1 MMVSIISFIEDNF
14 VLIGGLAAAFKWT
27 YEYSQQ
33 RKFEKS
39 KFLLERIE
47 KFYQIE
53 EVKLVNKLLDWNNT
67 SIYYEDKQYVIDDEI
82 LSNALVTHDNK
93 SKFTPTEVMIRKVF
107 DIYFDELKELIILRD
122 CGLIDHKNLKRFLKY
137 WVDILNGD
145 KKNKPKELVQTIQD
159 YLEFYGYEDVL
170 EFIVI

>member
-1 MMVSIISFIEDNF
+1 MINIISFIEDNF
-14 VLIGGLAAAFKWT
+14 VLIGGLAAAFKWI

-53 EVKLVNKLLDWNNT
+53 EVKLVNKLLDWN
-67 SIYYEDKQYVIDDEI
+67 SITITYDGKQYVIDDEA
-82 LSNALVTHDNK
+82 LSLALVTHDSR
-93 SKFTPTEVMIRKVF
+93 SKFTSTEVMIRKIF

-122 CGLIDHKNLKRFLKY
+122 CGLIDHDNLKKFLKY
-137 WVDILNGD
+137 WIEILNGD
-145 KKNKPKELVQTIQD
+145 KKNKPKDLVQTIQN

-170 EFIVI
+170 EFIII